1 MTSACPIPDADPDT
15 APRIPSWGTVGQAR
29 TPEDLAFSSGAAL
42 ARLEVTLQAPG
53 VPQAL
58 LRARLALSAATISVG
73 LSGRSDGAGA
83 LRDAV
88 HLRHPGDPP
97 GPAGEVCLNW
107 HRAVARP
114 ISGETM
120 QAVLPAQ
127 DRADI
132 ARWRAAG
139 QGAPV
144 SCAAAVL
151 EAVLAEAPRA
161 EAGALILAEAA
172 LAQSLGWARIT
183 PVLAP
188 GLRPRDLRRTGE
200 DLRLAC
206 HRAIITGAGEAL
218 RLASDL
224 SRRAE
229 RLRAAAP
236 KLRAKGAGAAVE
248 MILTVDA
255 MTPGALNALRSDRA
269 ARRFC
274 DRLVA
279 LGVLRELTGRD
290 SFRLYGL

>member
-1 MTSACPIPDADPDT
+1 MPDT
-15 APRIPSWGTVGQAR
+15 TFDAALRMPSRGLADRAR
-29 TPEDLAFSSGAAL
+29 PSEDPAFSSGAAL
-42 ARLEVTLQAPG
+42 AYLDVALQAPA
-53 VPQAL
+53 VPLTL
-58 LRARLALSAATISVG
+58 LRARLALRAATVCVG
-73 LSGRSDGAGA
+73 LTGRSEGAGA

-88 HLRHPGDPP
+88 HLRPPGDPP
-97 GPAGEVCLNW
+97 GPAGEICLHW

-114 ISGETM
+114 ISGGALH
-120 QAVLPAQ
+120 AVLPAQ

-144 SCAAAVL
+144 SRAAAVL

-172 LAQSLGWARIT
+172 LAQALGWARIT

-188 GLRPRDLRRTGE
+188 GLKPRDLRRTGE

-229 RLRAAAP
+229 RLRAVAP
-236 KLRAKGAGAAVE
+236 KLRARGAGAAVE
-248 MILTVDA
+248 MILTLDA
-255 MTPGALNALRSDRA
+255 VTPGALGALRSDRA

-290 SFRLYGL
+290 TFRLYGL

>member
-1 MTSACPIPDADPDT
+1 
-15 APRIPSWGTVGQAR
+15 
-29 TPEDLAFSSGAAL
+29 
-42 ARLEVTLQAPG
+42 
-53 VPQAL
+53 
-58 LRARLALSAATISVG
+58 LRARLALSAATVCVG
-73 LSGRSDGAGA
+73 LTGRSDGAGA

-88 HLRHPGDPP
+88 HLRHTGDPP
-97 GPAGEVCLNW
+97 GPAGEICLHW
-107 HRAVARP
+107 QKAVVRP
-114 ISGETM
+114 ISGAALH
-120 QAVLPAQ
+120 AVLPAQ

-139 QGAPV
+139 QGAPIRR
-144 SCAAAVL
+144 AAAVL

-161 EAGALILAEAA
+161 ETGALILAEAA
-172 LAQSLGWARIT
+172 LAQALGWGRIT

-188 GLRPRDLRRTGE
+188 GLRPRDLRRTGD

-206 HRAIITGAGEAL
+206 HRAIIAGAGEAL
-218 RLASDL
+218 RLTSDL

-236 KLRAKGAGAAVE
+236 KLRARGAGAAVE
-248 MILTVDA
+248 MILTLDSV
-255 MTPGALNALRSDRA
+255 TPGALGSLRSGRA

-290 SFRLYGL
+290 TFRLYGL

>member
-1 MTSACPIPDADPDT
+1 M
-15 APRIPSWGTVGQAR
+15 PSWGKAGQAQ
-29 TPEDLAFSSGAAL
+29 TSEDLAFSSGAAL
-42 ARLEVTLQAPG
+42 AHLDVALQAPG

-58 LRARLALSAATISVG
+58 LSARLALQAATVSVG
-73 LSGRSDGAGA
+73 LIGRSEGAGA

-97 GPAGEVCLNW
+97 GPAGEICLHW
-107 HRAVARP
+107 HRVVARP
-114 ISGETM
+114 ISGATLH
-120 QAVLPAQ
+120 AVLPAR

-139 QGAPV
+139 QGAPIAR
-144 SCAAAVL
+144 AAAVL
-151 EAVLAEAPRA
+151 EVVLAEVPRA
-161 EAGALILAEAA
+161 ETAALILAEAA
-172 LAQSLGWARIT
+172 LAQALGWARIT
-183 PVLAP
+183 PVLTP
-188 GLRPRDLRRTGE
+188 GLRPRDLRKTGA

-206 HRAIITGAGEAL
+206 YRAIITGAGEAV

-236 KLRAKGAGAAVE
+236 KLRARGAGAAVE

-255 MTPGALNALRSDRA
+255 VTPGALSALRSDRA

-274 DRLVA
+274 DRLVT

-290 SFRLYGL
+290 TFRLYGL

>member
-1 MTSACPIPDADPDT
+1 MAE
-15 APRIPSWGTVGQAR
+15 QAQ

-42 ARLEVTLQAPG
+42 AYLDLALQAPG
-53 VPQAL
+53 VPLTL
-58 LRARLALSAATISVG
+58 LRARLALSAATVCAG
-73 LSGRSDGAGA
+73 LTGRSEGAGA

-97 GPAGEVCLNW
+97 GPAGEICLHL

-114 ISGETM
+114 ISGAALH
-120 QAVLPAQ
+120 AVLPAQ

-144 SCAAAVL
+144 SRAAAVL

-161 EAGALILAEAA
+161 ETGALILAEAA
-172 LAQSLGWARIT
+172 LAQALGWARIT

-206 HRAIITGAGEAL
+206 HRAIIAGAGEA
-218 RLASDL
+218 RRMASDL

-236 KLRAKGAGAAVE
+236 KLRARGAGAAVE
-248 MILTVDA
+248 MILTLDA
-255 MTPGALNALRSDRA
+255 VTPGALTSLRSGRA

-290 SFRLYGL
+290 TFRLYGL

>member
-1 MTSACPIPDADPDT
+1 MTSAHLIPDAAPD
-15 APRIPSWGTVGQAR
+15 AAFRMPSWAMVEKAR

-42 ARLEVTLQAPG
+42 AHLDVALRAPG
-53 VPQAL
+53 VPLAL
-58 LRARLALSAATISVG
+58 LRARLALSAATVCVG
-73 LSGRSDGAGA
+73 LTGRSDGAGA

-88 HLRHPGDPP
+88 HLRHPSDPP
-97 GPAGEVCLNW
+97 GPAGEICLHW
-107 HRAVARP
+107 QKAVVRP
-114 ISGETM
+114 ISGAALH
-120 QAVLPAQ
+120 AVLPAQ

-139 QGAPV
+139 QGAPIRR
-144 SCAAAVL
+144 AAAVL

-161 EAGALILAEAA
+161 ETGALILAEAA
-172 LAQSLGWARIT
+172 LAQALGWGRIT

-188 GLRPRDLRRTGE
+188 GLRPRDLRRTGD

-206 HRAIITGAGEAL
+206 HRAIIAGAGEAL
-218 RLASDL
+218 RLTSDL

-236 KLRAKGAGAAVE
+236 KLRARGAGAAVE
-248 MILTVDA
+248 MILTLDSV
-255 MTPGALNALRSDRA
+255 TPGALGSLRSGRA

-290 SFRLYGL
+290 TFRLYGL

>member
-1 MTSACPIPDADPDT
+1 MTSAHLIPDAAPD
-15 APRIPSWGTVGQAR
+15 AAFRMPSWAMVEKAR

-42 ARLEVTLQAPG
+42 AHLDVALRAPG
-53 VPQAL
+53 VPLAL
-58 LRARLALSAATISVG
+58 LRARLALSAATVCVG
-73 LSGRSDGAGA
+73 LTGRSDGAGA

-88 HLRHPGDPP
+88 HLRHPSDPP
-97 GPAGEVCLNW
+97 GPAGEICLHW
-107 HRAVARP
+107 QKAVVRP
-114 ISGETM
+114 ISGAALH
-120 QAVLPAQ
+120 AVLPAQ

-139 QGAPV
+139 QGAPIRR
-144 SCAAAVL
+144 AAAVL

-161 EAGALILAEAA
+161 ETGALILAEAA
-172 LAQSLGWARIT
+172 LAQALGWGRIT

-188 GLRPRDLRRTGE
+188 GLRPRDLRRTGD

-218 RLASDL
+218 RLTSDL

-236 KLRAKGAGAAVE
+236 KLRARGAGAAVE
-248 MILTVDA
+248 MILTLDSV
-255 MTPGALNALRSDRA
+255 TPGALGSLRSGRA

-290 SFRLYGL
+290 TFRLYGL

>member
-1 MTSACPIPDADPDT
+1 MTSARPIPDAAPD
-15 APRIPSWGTVGQAR
+15 AAFRMPSWAMVEKAR

-42 ARLEVTLQAPG
+42 AHLDVALRAPG
-53 VPQAL
+53 VPLAL
-58 LRARLALSAATISVG
+58 LRARLALSAATVCVG
-73 LSGRSDGAGA
+73 LTGRSDGAGA

-97 GPAGEVCLNW
+97 GPAGEICLHW
-107 HRAVARP
+107 QKAVVRP
-114 ISGETM
+114 ISGAALH
-120 QAVLPAQ
+120 AVLPAQ

-139 QGAPV
+139 QGAPIRR
-144 SCAAAVL
+144 AAAVL

-161 EAGALILAEAA
+161 ETGALILAEAA
-172 LAQSLGWARIT
+172 LAQALGWGRIT

-188 GLRPRDLRRTGE
+188 GLRPRDLHKTGD

-206 HRAIITGAGEAL
+206 HRAIIAGAGEAL
-218 RLASDL
+218 RLTSDL

-236 KLRAKGAGAAVE
+236 KLRARGAGAAVE
-248 MILTVDA
+248 MILTLDSV
-255 MTPGALNALRSDRA
+255 TPGALGSLRSGRA

-290 SFRLYGL
+290 TFRLYGL